1 MKGLIIQ
8 MKKFYKFFLVLFC
21 ILLISFSSVYA
32 VEIDMNINNSS
43 SNSIGNN
50 TTDNTDNTD
59 NNVISNNSTTQSDSP
74 KLSTTQT
81 TQDFELTVS
90 DIINIILISVG
101 IVLIFLAIAILI
113 KIR

>member
-1 MKGLIIQ
+1 
-8 MKKFYKFFLVLFC
+8 MKKFYKFFLVLIC

-50 TTDNTDNTD
+50 TTDNTA

>member
-1 MKGLIIQ
+1 

-50 TTDNTDNTD
+50 TTDNTD